1 MLLLIGIRFALG
13 AGEAVIYPA
22 ANQFVARWVPEQ
34 ERGFI
39 NGLIFAGVGAGSGLT
54 PPLLA
59 WFILHHGWRSAFWFS
74 AIIGVVAGVVWW
86 WFARDTPE
94 EDPKVS
100 PSELKTIR
108 EGIAEMNPDDDGSAP
123 AVISWSAI
131 LRRRDLLALIVSYF
145 GFGYTAWIFF
155 SWFFLYMAQVRGFNL
170 KASAMFSMLPFLSMT
185 VGCLGGGAL
194 SDRLTRAYGLRVG
207 RCGLASVAYLFTAVF
222 LVLGSRVQSPQLAGV
237 ILAGGA
243 GALYVSQSSFWSVS
257 ADIAGRSSGVFSS
270 MVNMGAQIGGAVTAS
285 LTPWVA
291 QRFGWTTSFAIAAA
305 LAVVG
310 AGLWMTV
317 HPERPLSA
325 MMTRLLQSAL
335 LGLVLAVSALAA
347 DVRTPTQEGIVYGV
361 ADGQQLTMDYYAPK
375 GAGPHPIAIII
386 HGGGYQR
393 GNSKSGSEAYCA
405 DFLAPAGYAVF
416 SINYRLAPKYPY
428 PYMVYDVERAIRFL
442 RHNAS
447 RWDGQANR
455 IALIGGSAG
464 GFLSNMVGLLN
475 LPGDPSAADPVD
487 RESAQVQAVVT
498 LFAQSSF
505 ATVPLNADVH
515 ALLDPL
521 IKEKGEAAALKEAS
535 PITYVHKGD
544 PPFLQILGD
553 KDEYIPFSEATNLD
567 AALRKVGVSSEIIR
581 IPGGMHGTGGWHKL
595 PGVPDWEVQMTE
607 WLNRTLGHQGPVGE
621 GVRKREPALVAPPA

>member
-1 MLLLIGIRFALG
+1 VIWWGVATALTTLIPPGISQAVLLLIGIRFALG

-34 ERGFI
+34 ERGVI

-74 AIIGVVAGVVWW
+74 AVIGVVAGAVWW

-94 EDPKVS
+94 EDPEVS
-100 PSELKTIR
+100 PSELKFIR
-108 EGIAEMNPDDDGSAP
+108 EGIAETTASLDGDGSAP
-123 AVISWSAI
+123 VVISWSAI
-131 LRRRDLLALIVSYF
+131 LRRRDLLALIISYF

-170 KASAMFSMLPFLSMT
+170 KSSAMFSMLPFLSMT
-185 VGCLGGGAL
+185 VGCLGGGVL
-194 SDRLTRAYGLRVG
+194 SDRLTQAYGLRVG
-207 RCGLASVAYLFTAVF
+207 RCGLAAVAYLFTAVF

-325 MMTRLLQSAL
+325 
-335 LGLVLAVSALAA
+335 
-347 DVRTPTQEGIVYGV
+347 
-361 ADGQQLTMDYYAPK
+361 
-375 GAGPHPIAIII
+375 
-386 HGGGYQR
+386 
-393 GNSKSGSEAYCA
+393 
-405 DFLAPAGYAVF
+405 
-416 SINYRLAPKYPY
+416 
-428 PYMVYDVERAIRFL
+428 
-442 RHNAS
+442 
-447 RWDGQANR
+447 
-455 IALIGGSAG
+455 
-464 GFLSNMVGLLN
+464 
-475 LPGDPSAADPVD
+475 
-487 RESAQVQAVVT
+487 
-498 LFAQSSF
+498 
-505 ATVPLNADVH
+505 
-515 ALLDPL
+515 
-521 IKEKGEAAALKEAS
+521 
-535 PITYVHKGD
+535 
-544 PPFLQILGD
+544 
-553 KDEYIPFSEATNLD
+553 
-567 AALRKVGVSSEIIR
+567 
-581 IPGGMHGTGGWHKL
+581 
-595 PGVPDWEVQMTE
+595 
-607 WLNRTLGHQGPVGE
+607 
-621 GVRKREPALVAPPA
+621 